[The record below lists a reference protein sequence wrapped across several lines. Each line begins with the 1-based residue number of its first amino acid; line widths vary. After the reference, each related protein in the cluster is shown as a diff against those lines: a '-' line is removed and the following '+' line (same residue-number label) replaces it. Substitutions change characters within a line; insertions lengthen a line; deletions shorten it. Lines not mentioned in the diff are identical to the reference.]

1 MLSVVRTVMRR
12 RREPLGS
19 GDVRIDT
26 HAHVHP
32 PAYREALG
40 DVAMPSM
47 TLAGLEAAMERHEID
62 AAVISTGPPGAS
74 LGLGADGRDL
84 ARRANDGLAE
94 IVAAQPRRFAAV
106 ATLPLP
112 DLDAALA
119 ELDRAYD
126 ELSLDGV
133 LLLTNVAGIYLG
145 DAAWEGL
152 FAALDERGAYV
163 FVHPALPPHPP
174 PLSHPVWMYEFPF
187 ETVRAVA
194 NLIYSGTL
202 ERHPSIRIQLA
213 HLGGAAPFLAHR
225 LASLADRE
233 PERAELA
240 PAGALHYLARLYYDT
255 GLTNNAP
262 ALAATRE
269 VTSVDHIVF
278 GTDWPYAALPESGD
292 PAPDLDVL
300 GPERRSAVEFSN
312 AAALVPRLLAALG
325 SES

>member
-1 MLSVVRTVMRR
+1 M
-12 RREPLGS
+12 
-19 GDVRIDT
+19 RIDT

-40 DVAMPSM
+40 DAPLPPM
-47 TLAGLEAAMERHEID
+47 TLAGLQDAMERHEID
-62 AAVISTGPPGAS
+62 AAVISTGPPGAF
-74 LGLGADGRDL
+74 LGSAADGRDL
-84 ARRANDGLAE
+84 ARRANDALAE
-94 IVAAQPRRFAAV
+94 IVRDQPRRFAAV
-106 ATLPLP
+106 GTLPLP
-112 DLDAALA
+112 DVNAALE
-119 ELDRAYD
+119 ELDRVFD

-133 LLLTNVAGIYLG
+133 LLLTNVGGTYLG
-145 DAAWEGL
+145 DPAWEPL

-163 FVHPALPPHPP
+163 FIHPGLPPHPL
-174 PLSHPVWMYEFPF
+174 PLPHPVWMYEFPF

-202 ERHPSIRIQLA
+202 ERHPRIRFQLA

-233 PERAELA
+233 PERAAQA
-240 PAGALHYLARLYYDT
+240 PAGALAYLERLYYDT

-262 ALAATRE
+262 ALAATRA
-269 VTSVDHIVF
+269 VTTLDHIVF

-300 GPERRSAVEFSN
+300 GPAGRAAVEFAN
-312 AAALVPRLLAALG
+312 AAALVPRLTDALR
-325 SES
+325 SAPSPPS

>member
-1 MLSVVRTVMRR
+1 M
-12 RREPLGS
+12 
-19 GDVRIDT
+19 RIDT

-40 DVAMPSM
+40 DAPLPPM
-47 TLAGLEAAMERHEID
+47 TLAGLQDAMERHEID
-62 AAVISTGPPGAS
+62 AAVISTGPPGAF
-74 LGLGADGRDL
+74 LGSAADGRDL
-84 ARRANDGLAE
+84 ARRANDALAE
-94 IVAAQPRRFAAV
+94 IVRDQPRRFAAV
-106 ATLPLP
+106 GTLPLP
-112 DLDAALA
+112 DVKAALE
-119 ELDRAYD
+119 ELDRAFD

-133 LLLTNVAGIYLG
+133 LLLTNVGGTYLG
-145 DAAWEGL
+145 DPAWEPL

-163 FVHPALPPHPP
+163 FIHPGLPPHPL
-174 PLSHPVWMYEFPF
+174 PLPHPVWMYEFPF

-202 ERHPSIRIQLA
+202 ERHPRIRFQLA

-233 PERAELA
+233 PERAAQA
-240 PAGALHYLARLYYDT
+240 PAGALAYLERMYYDT

-262 ALAATRE
+262 ALAATRA
-269 VTSVDHIVF
+269 VTTLDHIVF

-300 GPERRSAVEFSN
+300 GPAGRAAVEFAN
-312 AAALVPRLLAALG
+312 AAALVPRLTDALR
-325 SES
+325 SAPSPPS